1 MGISG
6 AGLTS
11 ITLAQAGSY
20 PISDHKDESSQTES
34 CQQSQSVPYVP
45 ITSPR
50 LIAKRPDSTQDNFY
64 IFVGVNHYVPEQHQL
79 FNEFL
84 VLGNDNLKVK
94 GIDLIVSESFWT
106 GGKGKSTTQMLDYI
120 NKVKTLGNQHCFGDL
135 QRIIDHY
142 LKTGDST
149 VLPYL
154 KDCVRR
160 EPFRKFFDVEDID
173 IESLKIVRRSYGDS
187 DPDHSYDFL
196 AGDLSYRIQSDLL
209 GFVNRLQ
216 LIEIRDYNS
225 VRFAQMRLQG
235 NPKLTPEVPTSQDN
249 VNAFIKDRIKRT
261 QKYKALPKDEKAL
274 EELLVKAKGQ
284 GRIIWGTKN
293 IYAHVQ
299 NLINEH
305 KGQSKGKVI
314 LSKWGSLH
322 TEKEGIEKYLDKND
336 RSFYIVMSGGAY
348 DTTLVFDK
356 VVRKLGW
363 EDKTFAW
370 LAGEN
375 VRDADVI
382 IHLPVNPEREPL
394 KYGKTPTG
402 FYDPVGVVLHLRRKL

>member
-1 MGISG
+1 MIDLGVSEAKFVIN
-6 AGLTS
+6 
-11 ITLAQAGSY
+11 Y
-20 PISDHKDESSQTES
+20 PILAHKDESSQSES
-34 CQQSQSVPYVP
+34 CQQSQSEPYLP
-45 ITSPR
+45 I
-50 LIAKRPDSTQDNFY
+50 IASKPIVKSPDSSQSNFY

-84 VLGNDNLKVK
+84 VLGKDNLMVK
-94 GIDLIVSESFWT
+94 GIDLIVSESFWA
-106 GGKGKSTTQMLDYI
+106 GEKSKSTTQMLDYI
-120 NKVKTLGNQHCFGDL
+120 SKIKALGSQDCFGDL
-135 QRIIDHY
+135 QSIIDHY

-173 IESLKIVRRSYGDS
+173 IESLKIVRGSYGDS
-187 DPDHSYDFL
+187 DPHNYDIL
-196 AGDLSYRIQSDLL
+196 AGDLSYQIQSDLL
-209 GFVNRLQ
+209 GFIGRLQ

-225 VRFAQMRLQG
+225 IRFTKMRLQG
-235 NPKLTPEVPTSQDN
+235 NSKLTPEVPTPKDN
-249 VNAFIKDRIKRT
+249 VNTFIKERIKRT
-261 QKYKALPKDEKAL
+261 QKYKALPKNEKAL
-274 EELLVKAKGQ
+274 EEMLVKAKGE
-284 GRIIWGTKN
+284 GRIIWGVKD
-293 IYAHVQ
+293 IYTYLQGVIDD
-299 NLINEH
+299 N

-322 TEKEGIEKYLDKND
+322 TEKEGIEKYLGKND
-336 RSFYIVMSGGAY
+336 KSFYIVMNGGAH

-363 EDKTFAW
+363 EGKTFAW
-370 LAGEN
+370 LVGEN
-375 VRDADVI
+375 VRDADLI

-402 FYDPVGVVLHLRRKL
+402 FYDPVGVVLHLRREL